1 MKKAHAMLFKLS
13 QQVENGGANCEDS
26 KRFRLC
32 WKGGHTAMA
41 SEWKMSSPNRFM
53 KDKPGFDSFSNAGA
67 FFIKPYYKPREGVYA
82 IK

>member
-41 SEWKMSSPNRFM
+41 SEWKMLTPNGFM
-53 KDKPGFDSFSNAGA
+53 KDIPDFAY
-67 FFIKPYYKPREGVYA
+67 FITIDNTTEITKS
-82 IK
+82 

>member
-1 MKKAHAMLFKLS
+1 
-13 QQVENGGANCEDS
+13 
-26 KRFRLC
+26 
-32 WKGGHTAMA
+32 MA